1 MKKILL
7 FSLLFTLIATNLM
20 AEEQKDTAFANL
32 YRRYFQLYTEGNES
46 IFYDAS
52 AKMKDYYLR
61 NNKYDSYYKIALNE
75 ILYDTEQGK
84 TYRAIKKC
92 NNLLNEMNARGKKQ
106 YHIVYSAMGSIY
118 DMRGNYRMAKKYF
131 QDALNACEPNDTS
144 SLISIYSRIAS
155 LQAHREPLKAKEIN
169 ELFGKMAVKHPQYY
183 KVHTV
188 LKAEIAFYLNDRQLY
203 EEAYRQFQQVNK
215 EHPLLD
221 VYGKDL
227 MTMVKATFD
236 GNYSKALDILQHDSP
251 DFDALDRCDMRIRI
265 CELMGNKERAIKEV
279 AYRRDLRDS
288 LNSDMMFES
297 INEINAEMGLQRM
310 KEEALEK
317 EKKATKRQNLLLSIA
332 LIMVVAALGLV
343 ISRNLM
349 RRHYQKKL
357 MKQNKELE
365 VALSRAEESDRMK
378 DSFIKHVSHE
388 IRTPL
393 NIITGYTQII
403 NNPEYD
409 LTEEERSRMLS
420 DISKNTQE
428 ITYIVN
434 ELLEVAENESREY
447 YPKEDILHVNS
458 FFYKLLH
465 DCEMYNTNHLTLHY
479 SSTVDNNF
487 TIKTNRRVLE
497 KVIIQ
502 LMMNALK
509 FTPEGTVTMDIQP
522 SSNDDMLR
530 VMITDTGIGIPEEHR
545 DHIFERFY
553 KVDTFK
559 PGFGLGLTI
568 SRKLA
573 VLLGGSL
580 VLDNEYRN
588 GSRFVLY
595 LPIEKETSSLLP

>member
-7 FSLLFTLIATNLM
+7 FTLLFTLIATNLM

-92 NNLLNEMNARGKKQ
+92 NNLLNEMNARGKRR
-106 YHIVYSAMGSIY
+106 YHIVYSAMGNIY

-131 QDALNACEPNDTS
+131 QDALNACEPNDTG

-169 ELFGKMAVKHPQYY
+169 ELFGKMAVKHLQYY

-279 AYRRDLRDS
+279 DYRRDLRDS

-420 DISKNTQE
+420 DISKNTQM
-428 ITYIVN
+428 ISYIVN
-434 ELLEVAENESREY
+434 ELLEVAEDES
-447 YPKEDILHVNS
+447 KQ
-458 FFYKLLH
+458 
-465 DCEMYNTNHLTLHY
+465 HY
-479 SSTVDNNF
+479 SKDDIIAVNEFCRRLIGQAEMKNKGRLSLEFISELDDDYTVHS
-487 TIKTNRRVLE
+487 NRRAIEKVLE
-497 KVIIQ
+497 Q
-502 LMMNALK
+502 LLDNAMK
-509 FTPEGTVTMDIQP
+509 FTNTGYVELKVHDSPDHGVVRFIVQD
-522 SSNDDMLR
+522 S
-530 VMITDTGIGIPEEHR
+530 GIGISEENQHR
-545 DHIFERFY
+545 IFDRF
-553 KVDTFK
+553 FK
-559 PGFGLGLTI
+559 EDVFKQGFGLGLTMSLKMAI
-568 SRKLA
+568 
-573 VLLGGSL
+573 LLGGSL
-580 VLDNEYRN
+580 SLDREYKA
-588 GSRFVLY
+588 GARFILTIPV
-595 LPIEKETSSLLP
+595 KS

>member
-7 FSLLFTLIATNLM
+7 FTLLFTLIATNLM

-131 QDALNACEPNDTS
+131 QDALNACEPNDTG
-144 SLISIYSRIAS
+144 SLISIYSSIAS

-183 KVHTV
+183 KVYTV

-251 DFDALDRCDMRIRI
+251 DFDALDCCDMRIRI
-265 CELMGNKERAIKEV
+265 YELMGNKERAIKELD
-279 AYRRDLRDS
+279 YRRDLRDS

-297 INEINAEMGLQRM
+297 INEINAEMGMQKI
-310 KEEALEK
+310 KEEAQQEREEANKRQRLLMAVAIFLLLIALALTISRSLIRRRLEK
-317 EKKATKRQNLLLSIA
+317 K
-332 LIMVVAALGLV
+332 LI
-343 ISRNLM
+343 R
-349 RRHYQKKL
+349 K
-357 MKQNKELE
+357 NKELE
-365 VALSRAEESDRMK
+365 IALSRAEESDRMK
-378 DSFIKHVSHE
+378 DSFIQHVSHE

-393 NIITGYTQII
+393 NVVTGFAQVIANNDYTLDDESRNHMLKEI
-403 NNPEYD
+403 N
-409 LTEEERSRMLS
+409 
-420 DISKNTQE
+420 KNTQE

-465 DCEMYNTNHLTLHY
+465 DGEMYNTNHLTLNY

-497 KVIIQ
+497 KVISQ
-502 LMMNALK
+502 LLMNALK

>member
-92 NNLLNEMNARGKKQ
+92 NNLLNEMNARGKRR

-131 QDALNACEPNDTS
+131 QDALNACEPNDTG

-265 CELMGNKERAIKEV
+265 CELMGDKERAIQEV
-279 AYRRDLRDS
+279 AKRRDLRDS

-420 DISKNTQE
+420 DISKNTQM
-428 ITYIVN
+428 ISYIVN
-434 ELLEVAENESREY
+434 ELLEVAEDES
-447 YPKEDILHVNS
+447 KQ
-458 FFYKLLH
+458 
-465 DCEMYNTNHLTLHY
+465 HY
-479 SSTVDNNF
+479 SKDDIIAVNEFCRRLIGQAELKNKGRLSLEFISELDEDFTVHS
-487 TIKTNRRVLE
+487 NRRAIE
-497 KVIIQ
+497 KVLDQ
-502 LMMNALK
+502 LLDNAIK
-509 FTPEGTVTMDIQP
+509 F
-522 SSNDDMLR
+522 
-530 VMITDTGIGIPEEHR
+530 TDTGYVELKVHDSPDHGVVRFIVQDSGIGISEENHNR
-545 DHIFERFY
+545 IFDRF
-553 KVDTFK
+553 FK
-559 PGFGLGLTI
+559 EDVFKQGFGLGLTMSLKMAI
-568 SRKLA
+568 
-573 VLLGGSL
+573 LLGGSL
-580 VLDNEYRN
+580 SLDKDYKA
-588 GSRFVLY
+588 GARFILTIPV
-595 LPIEKETSSLLP
+595 KS

>member
-92 NNLLNEMNARGKKQ
+92 NNLLNEMNARGKRR
-106 YHIVYSAMGSIY
+106 YHIVYSAMGNIY

-131 QDALNACEPNDTS
+131 QDALNACEPNDTG

-188 LKAEIAFYLNDRQLY
+188 LKAEIAFYLNDRQQY

>member
-92 NNLLNEMNARGKKQ
+92 NNLLNEMNARGKRR

-131 QDALNACEPNDTS
+131 QDALNACEPNDTG

-169 ELFGKMAVKHPQYY
+169 ELFGKMAVKHPPYY

-188 LKAEIAFYLNDRQLY
+188 LKAEIAFYLNDRQQY

>member
-1 MKKILL
+1 MSDYEK
-7 FSLLFTLIATNLM
+7 LM
-20 AEEQKDTAFANL
+20 ESIIEGDEEQAVDVTRKL
-32 YRRYFQLYTEGNES
+32 VES
-46 IFYDAS
+46 
-52 AKMKDYYLR
+52 
-61 NNKYDSYYKIALNE
+61 
-75 ILYDTEQGK
+75 G
-84 TYRAIKKC
+84 
-92 NNLLNEMNARGKKQ
+92 
-106 YHIVYSAMGSIY
+106 
-118 DMRGNYRMAKKYF
+118 
-131 QDALNACEPNDTS
+131 
-144 SLISIYSRIAS
+144 
-155 LQAHREPLKAKEIN
+155 
-169 ELFGKMAVKHPQYY
+169 HP
-183 KVHTV
+183 
-188 LKAEIAFYLNDRQLY
+188 
-203 EEAYRQFQQVNK
+203 
-215 EHPLLD
+215 
-221 VYGKDL
+221 
-227 MTMVKATFD
+227 
-236 GNYSKALDILQHDSP
+236 ALDILQHDSP

-559 PGFGLGLTI
+559 SGFGLGLTI

>member
-92 NNLLNEMNARGKKQ
+92 NNLLNEMNARGKRR

-131 QDALNACEPNDTS
+131 QDALNACEPNDTG

-188 LKAEIAFYLNDRQLY
+188 LKAEIAFYLNDRQQY